1 VALLPA
7 LPAFLFPFQGFE
19 KALSFQFIDDCFINE
34 LAQVEI
40 PHPILG
46 DQLGGVAQ
54 TLSIHPRREGEF
66 AGNIIIG
73 RL

>member
-1 VALLPA
+1 VALLR
-7 LPAFLFPFQGFE
+7 AFLLLFQGFE
-19 KALSFQFIDDCFINE
+19 KTLSFQLVDYCFINE

-40 PHPILG
+40 PHSILG

-54 TLSIHPRREGEF
+54 AQSIYPRREGEF